1 MRHMTLEKIAEAVGG
16 TLYQAEGRQQ
26 QEVTCAVVDSRKLEE
41 GGLFFA
47 APGERVD
54 GHRFINQVF
63 ERGAACVVTQKHPEQ
78 VEQEQGEAQN
88 WGAYILVHDSYEA
101 LRKMAAYYR
110 SLLSIPI
117 VGITGSV
124 GKTSTKEFI
133 AGVLSQ
139 KYRVLKTEGN
149 FNNDIG
155 LPLTLLRIR
164 DCHQVAVVE
173 MGISDFGEMSRLGAM
188 ARPDICVITNI
199 GQCHLENLHDRAGIF
214 KAKTEIFDY
223 MQEDGEICLNGED
236 DLLSMVSVVNGR
248 KVHHFGISEG
258 KDMEVY
264 ATDIE
269 SEGLFGSRAVMHLAG
284 AEGTLP
290 IEIRLPGQ
298 HMVINAMAAA
308 MVGRLLHLSPEEIT
322 KGIAAVEPVNGR
334 SHLMRGKDIVVL
346 DDCYNA
352 NPISTRAAIDLLV
365 TAKGRKVAVLGDM
378 FELGEHSDKM
388 HAEIGAYAVRQGVD
402 VLYCA
407 GEQSRYMYDAALEQ
421 YDGAQDIRYF
431 ADRGELE
438 ESLSGLIEPGD
449 TVLVKASH
457 GMEFHRIVEKL
468 LKR

>member
-1 MRHMTLEKIAEAVGG
+1 MRHMTLENIAKAVDGV
-16 TLYQAEGRQQ
+16 LYQAEGREQ
-26 QEVTCAVVDSRKLEE
+26 QEVTCAVVDSRRLEA

-47 APGERVD
+47 APGEKVD

-63 ERGAACVVTQKHPEQ
+63 EQGAACVVTQKHPAQ
-78 VEQEQGEAQN
+78 VEQEQQEAQH
-88 WGAYILVHDSYEA
+88 WGAYILVENSYEA
-101 LRKMAAYYR
+101 LRKMAACYR
-110 SLLSIPI
+110 SLLSIPVI
-117 VGITGSV
+117 GITGSV

-139 KYRVLKTEGN
+139 KYAVLKTEGN

-164 DCHQVAVVE
+164 DCHQAAVVE

-214 KAKTEIFDY
+214 KAKTELFDH

-236 DLLSMVSVVNGR
+236 DLLSMVSLVNGKR
-248 KVHHFGISEG
+248 VHHFGISEG
-258 KDMEVY
+258 KSMEVY

-269 SEGLFGSRAVMHLAG
+269 SEGLFSSRANMHFADTG
-284 AEGTLP
+284 EVLP
-290 IEIRLPGQ
+290 IEIHLPGQ

-308 MVGRLLHLSPEEIT
+308 MVGKLLHLSGEEIT
-322 KGIAAVEPVNGR
+322 RGIGAVEPVSGR
-334 SHLMRGKDIVVL
+334 SHLLKGRNMVVI

-352 NPISTRAAIDLLV
+352 NPVSTRAALDLLV
-365 TAKGRKVAVLGDM
+365 TAQGRKVAILGDM
-378 FELGEHSDKM
+378 FELGEQSHKM
-388 HAEIGAYAVRQGVD
+388 HAQIGAYAVEQGVD
-402 VLYCA
+402 ALYCV
-407 GEQSRYMYDAALEQ
+407 GEQSKFMYDAALER

-431 ADRGELE
+431 ADRLELE
-438 ESLSGLIEPGD
+438 ESLSSLIEPGD

-468 LKR
+468 MQK